1 MATRNCRP
9 GGISTVIVV
18 LLIAFIG
25 LVVLRMPVSFALAI
39 ASAAALWAGGVPLTL
54 IVQRMTTAIDS
65 FVLLAVP
72 FFLLA
77 GHLMSHS
84 GISRDIVGLSQS
96 FLGHFRGGVG
106 HANVAASV
114 LMGGMTGS
122 AVADT
127 SSTGM
132 AMIPPM
138 IERGYPPPF
147 TAAITAASSMISVV
161 IPPSVPMII
170 FCVVTGVSVSDL
182 FVAGLIPGLLM
193 AAGMMVAT
201 ALMARRGN
209 FPSEPR
215 QSWRASLL
223 ALRNSLVALTL
234 PVVII
239 GSIRLGVATPT
250 EASVVAVIY
259 AALVGRFWYGALPFR
274 ALRPLALEAAST
286 TGVVMLMIAAA
297 SLYGLILTRAQVP
310 QTAAAAIGA
319 ITQDPTLVLLMVLL
333 VYLVAGMILDLGAN
347 IIILVPVLFPTVT
360 ALGIDPVQFGIVT
373 VMGLALGLVT
383 PPVGACLFIA
393 SAIARVPILTTARAA
408 IPYLVST
415 LILIVAIILMPS
427 IATWLPYSGR

>member
-1 MATRNCRP
+1 MITALLL
-9 GGISTVIVV
+9 SFV
-18 LLIAFIG
+18 LL
-25 LVVLRMPVSFALAI
+25 LVLGMPVSFALAI
-39 ASAAALWAGGVPLTL
+39 ASALALYAGGVPLSL
-54 IVQRMTTAIDS
+54 IVQRMTASIDS

-77 GHLMSHS
+77 GQLMARS

-96 FLGHFRGGVG
+96 LLGHFRGGVG

-138 IERGYPPPF
+138 IERGYPAPF
-147 TAAITAASSMISVV
+147 TAAITAASSMISVI

-170 FCVVTGVSVSDL
+170 FCVVTGVSVSEL
-182 FVAGLIPGLLM
+182 FMAGLVPGILM
-193 AAGMMVAT
+193 ALGMMAAT
-201 ALMARRGN
+201 ALVARRQG
-209 FPSEPR
+209 FPREPR
-215 QSWRASLL
+215 QNARAILR
-223 ALRNSLVALTL
+223 ALRSSLIALTL

-239 GSIRLGVATPT
+239 GSIRFGIATPT
-250 EASVVAVIY
+250 EASVVAVLY

-274 ALRPLALEAAST
+274 ALRPLALEAAAT

-310 QTAAAAIGA
+310 QAAAAAIGTL
-319 ITQDPTLVLLMVLL
+319 TQDPTLVLLLVL
-333 VYLVAGMILDLGAN
+333 VIYVVAGAILDLGAN

-360 ALGIDPVQFGIVT
+360 ALGIDPVQFGVVT

-393 SAIARVPILTTARAA
+393 STIAKVPLMVTARAA
-408 IPYLVST
+408 MPFLIST
-415 LILIVAIILMPS
+415 LALIVAIILVPE
-427 IATWLPYSGR
+427 IATWLPYSMRK